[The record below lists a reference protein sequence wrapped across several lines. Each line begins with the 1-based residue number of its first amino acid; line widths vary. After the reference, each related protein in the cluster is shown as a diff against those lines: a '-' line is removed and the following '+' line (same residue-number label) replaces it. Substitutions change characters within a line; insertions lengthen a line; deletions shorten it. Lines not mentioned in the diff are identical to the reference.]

1 MIEDMYKEEIGEAEL
16 DSNSSSDNGQRNK
29 DKAPSSEEKENLKTS
44 TSQVCQTSQ
53 LDESKA
59 NVGGMMSFSGGPAGG
74 FHNEANPN
82 DSFMSLMLKAQRA
95 GETDGSGLLHD
106 AVIHHS
112 DESARFMAYHLAEF
126 GRYGNNNI
134 SLTLGLQHAESSLSV
149 PPNTQPGFPGVR
161 DQDIYNATAPLN
173 VASTSSEYDSASQI
187 DQQQRQ
193 RFEPSPLMHD
203 FVA

>member
-16 DSNSSSDNGQRNK
+16 DSNSSSDNGQRSK
-29 DKAPSSEEKENLKTS
+29 DKPPSSEEMEDLKTS

-53 LDESKA
+53 LGESKA
-59 NVGGMMSFSGGPAGG
+59 NLGGVMSLSGATASG
-74 FHNEANPN
+74 FHNEPNPD
-82 DSFMSLMLKAQRA
+82 DSFMSLMLKAQRP

-106 AVIHHS
+106 AMAHHS
-112 DESARFMAYHLAEF
+112 DESARFMAYHLAEL
-126 GRYGNNNI
+126 GRYGNNNV
-134 SLTLGLQHAESSLSV
+134 SLTLGLQHAENSLSA
-149 PPNTQPGFPGVR
+149 PQNPQPGFPGVR
-161 DQDIYNATAPLN
+161 DQDIYNAAAPLN
-173 VASTSSEYDSASQI
+173 VTTTSSEYDSASQI

>member
-29 DKAPSSEEKENLKTS
+29 DKPPSSEEKEDLKTS

-53 LDESKA
+53 LGESKA
-59 NVGGMMSFSGGPAGG
+59 NVGVMSFSGVPASG
-74 FHNEANPN
+74 FNNEANPD
-82 DSFMSLMLKAQRA
+82 DSFMSLMLKAQRP

-106 AVIHHS
+106 AVTHHS

-126 GRYGNNNI
+126 GRYGNNV
-134 SLTLGLQHAESSLSV
+134 SLTLGLQHAENSLSV
-149 PPNTQPGFPGVR
+149 PPNTQPGFPSVR

-173 VASTSSEYDSASQI
+173 VTTSTSSEYDSASQI